1 MVPFPLCHRPGVLGS
16 SARLGRGLS
25 PHGFRGAHG
34 AHSDHGCPAHDLQ
47 RLQPGWRC
55 RSRQDSNIRQLET
68 WWMVKHD
75 NCGDDDDDEE
85 EEAPRR
91 RRKIGFHSRCLV
103 DLCCAFQKFGSI
115 QDVLG
120 RLGPRCMKKV
130 SPKQIYQQNAAATRG
145 SKCIHDKSVREPS
158 GPVRDSI
165 AWQRFFQ
172 PRVGPWFHRLRIGV
186 WPGAPVARL
195 HCEVMVVLVGL

>member
-1 MVPFPLCHRPGVLGS
+1 MAQTGALPPVSPSSGPRVIGSAEDYRHMDFVELTAPILTMAALPMIFNDCSLADGVTG
-16 SARLGRGLS
+16 
-25 PHGFRGAHG
+25 HG
-34 AHSDHGCPAHDLQ
+34 
-47 RLQPGWRC
+47 
-55 RSRQDSNIRQLET
+55 NISQLET

-75 NCGDDDDDEE
+75 NCDGDDDEA
-85 EEAPRR
+85 EEAPRRR

>member
-1 MVPFPLCHRPGVLGS
+1 
-16 SARLGRGLS
+16 
-25 PHGFRGAHG
+25 
-34 AHSDHGCPAHDLQ
+34 
-47 RLQPGWRC
+47 
-55 RSRQDSNIRQLET
+55 
-68 WWMVKHD
+68 MVKHD
-75 NCGDDDDDEE
+75 NCDGGDDDDDDEE
-85 EEAPRR
+85 EEAPREEEDEEEEEEENWFPL
-91 RRKIGFHSRCLV
+91 KMFG

-172 PRVGPWFHRLRIGV
+172 PRVGP
-186 WPGAPVARL
+186 
-195 HCEVMVVLVGL
+195 